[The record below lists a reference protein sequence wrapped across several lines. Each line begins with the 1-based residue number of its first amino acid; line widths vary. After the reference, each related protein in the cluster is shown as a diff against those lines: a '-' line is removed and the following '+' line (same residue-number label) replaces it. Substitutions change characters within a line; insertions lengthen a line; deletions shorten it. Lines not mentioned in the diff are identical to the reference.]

1 MKKRKKRYLFK
12 KKFAKTIER
21 QTIRKVMLLS
31 KKDITDLT
39 SNTPPLSMEDKL
51 FIQTENLCNSCLNR
65 SAYVRE
71 HHLSD
76 SYFCNA
82 IFLLD
87 LIHESN
93 SNAVRDG
100 YIYPALFSFRH
111 YLELTM
117 KDTLNQKEGIGK
129 VAKVVT
135 DKVHTLLDIW
145 ESFKSIVPQDEE
157 CSIIESLI
165 KEISDADPYS
175 FSFRYTYDIR
185 GNKIRI
191 NINKSEGNDIEDVGS
206 LEENED
212 DSDDLMTTTPIL
224 IDNENL
230 RSIMLKMYDYF
241 DGINWLAHN

>member
-1 MKKRKKRYLFK
+1 
-12 KKFAKTIER
+12 
-21 QTIRKVMLLS
+21 MLLS
-31 KKDITDLT
+31 KREITDLI

-51 FIQTENLCNSCLNR
+51 FIQSSNLRNSCLNR
-65 SAYVRE
+65 STYVRE

-135 DKVHTLLDIW
+135 NKVHTLLDIW
-145 ESFKSIVPQDEE
+145 ESFKSIVPHDEE
-157 CSIIESLI
+157 CCIIESLI
-165 KEISDADPYS
+165 KEISDVDPYS
-175 FSFRYTYDIR
+175 FNFRYTYDIR

-191 NINKSEGNDIEDVGS
+191 IINNDDND
-206 LEENED
+206 EENKD
-212 DSDDLMTTTPIL
+212 DSNDLISTLPIL
-224 IDNENL
+224 INNENL
-230 RSIMLKMYDYF
+230 RSVMLKMYDYF
-241 DGINWLAHN
+241 EGFNWLAYNKNKKCEQHE